1 MKDAKF
7 LINALQQKNNS
18 ISSHFRNKSGKVNI
32 KFKSFLTWL
41 GWFGGGGGYPGFQQ
55 KLKK

>member
-7 LINALQQKNNS
+7 LINALQQKNKS
-18 ISSHFRNKSGKVNI
+18 ISSGFRNKGKVNI